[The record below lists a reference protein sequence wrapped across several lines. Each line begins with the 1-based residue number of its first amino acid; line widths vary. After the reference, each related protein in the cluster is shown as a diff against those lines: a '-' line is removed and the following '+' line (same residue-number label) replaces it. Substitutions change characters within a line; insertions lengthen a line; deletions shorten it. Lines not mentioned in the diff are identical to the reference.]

1 MFLTLFQPTRNKSFA
16 LVKYLFRLVRKDVRP
31 ILILPK
37 GSLGLE
43 DGLSFGKMISRISNN
58 HSSAVLGFAENFS
71 QAVHFC
77 KEIRSG
83 TLGHA
88 GREIPIFVDVTRLT
102 LGSGSDDLEKAILGL
117 GENWSRIF
125 PLTCFLEIGRD
136 SSRLE
141 EASGRTSLFKISSLV
156 MERKGKDWRSLKSEK
171 REEDPYGDWTY
182 ELISD
187 LLPDR
192 GV

>member
-43 DGLSFGKMISRISNN
+43 DGLSFGRMISRISNG

-71 QAVHFC
+71 QAIRFC
-77 KEIRSG
+77 KEVHSG
-83 TLGHA
+83 VLGHS
-88 GREIPIFVDVTRLT
+88 GRDLPIFVDVTRLST
-102 LGSGSDDLEKAILGL
+102 GDSDRDLEEMIQDL
-117 GENWSRIF
+117 GENWERFF

-141 EASGRTSLFKISSLV
+141 EASGRTSLFQISSLV
-156 MERKGKDWRSLKSEK
+156 LERKGSHWRSLKKEST
-171 REEDPYGDWTY
+171 EDEDYGDWTY
-182 ELISD
+182 ELIST
-187 LLPDR
+187 LLPDK
-192 GV
+192 G

>member
-1 MFLTLFQPTRNKSFA
+1 MFVTLFQPTRNKSFA

-43 DGLSFGKMISRISNN
+43 DGLSFGRMISKISND
-58 HSSAVLGFAENFS
+58 HTSAVLGFAENFS

-83 TLGHA
+83 SLGHA
-88 GREIPIFVDVTRLT
+88 GRELPIFVDATRLT
-102 LGSGSDDLEKAILGL
+102 LGSESEDLEEAILGL

-125 PLTCFLEIGRD
+125 PLTCFIEIGRD

-141 EASGRTSLFKISSLV
+141 EASGRTSLFRISSLV
-156 MERKGKDWRSLKSEK
+156 MERKGKGWRSLKSEK
-171 REEDPYGDWTY
+171 KDEDPYGDWTY